1 MVSRACDC
9 GTLPATVTVSE
20 FRGPSGVNEY
30 HLAVTPTGSGS
41 IERQLDWVEETYQQA
56 LAAAGLG
63 LDSAVLRR
71 FFCSDL
77 ANQAPVLAGRPFSD
91 PGNQVEP
98 CAVSWTEQ
106 PPAPPAKVAL
116 WAYHISDPAAPL
128 DKRLADHTLT
138 LQRGRLAHHWTT
150 GLTGSAAGSAYDQTA
165 DILQQYQA
173 FLKSGKM
180 LLADDVIRTWFFV
193 QDIDAN
199 YHGLV
204 AARREHFA
212 AHGLTADTHYIAST
226 GVGGGHADP
235 TATVTMDAY
244 AIGGV
249 RPEQIT
255 FLAALDHLSPTHVY
269 GVTFERGVAVSYA
282 DRRHVLI
289 SGTASIDADGHI
301 LHPGDV
307 GRQLDRT
314 LENIAVLLGQAGVG
328 FGEVGMFIVYVR
340 DPADLGLAE
349 ELMRERFGDAPMVVA
364 VAPVCRPGWLIEVEC
379 QAVVEADNPGLPVF

>member
-9 GTLPATVTVSE
+9 GALPATITVSE
-20 FRGPSGVNEY
+20 FGGPSGVSEW

-41 IERQLDWVEETYQQA
+41 IETQLGWLEETYRQA

-63 LDSAVLRR
+63 PDTAVLRR

-77 ANQAPVLAGRPFSD
+77 ANQASALAARPFSD
-91 PGNQVEP
+91 PAHGAEP

-116 WAYHISDPAAPL
+116 WAYHVSDPAGPL
-128 DKRLADHTLT
+128 NKRLAGHTLT
-138 LQRGRLAHHWTT
+138 VQRAELAHHWTT
-150 GLTGSAAGSAYDQTA
+150 GLTCPAAGGPYEQTA
-165 DILQQYQA
+165 GILEQYEA
-173 FLKSGKM
+173 FLRAGKIA
-180 LLADDVIRTWFFV
+180 LADHVIRTWFFV

-212 AHGLTADTHYIAST
+212 ARGLTPDTHYIAST

-244 AIGGV
+244 AVSGV
-249 RPEQIT
+249 RPEQIA
-255 FLAALDHLSPTHVY
+255 FLAAPDHLSPTHVY

-289 SGTASIDADGHI
+289 SGTASIDRAGHI

-307 GRQLDRT
+307 SRQLDRT
-314 LENIAVLLGQAGVG
+314 LENIAALLGQAGAG
-328 FGEVGMFIVYVR
+328 FDEVGMLIVYVR
-340 DPADLGLAE
+340 DPADLGLAR
-349 ELMRERFGDAPMVVA
+349 ELMRERFGDAPLVVA

-379 QAVVEADNPGLPVF
+379 QAVVEADHPGLPAF